1 MNTQV
6 GNQMC
11 FQGYTSEPSE
21 WRPSLSPGRIV
32 IIFKDKGDGEYLV
45 FPLSDD
51 GQFDPLNGEVVFQEE
66 LISLPLPRLR
76 REALPAPFGTGLAV
90 EPRRTSA

>member
-1 MNTQV
+1 MKTQV
-6 GNQMC
+6 GEQMC

-21 WRPSLSPGRIV
+21 WQPNLSPGRIV
-32 IIFKDKGDGEYLV
+32 VIFKDNGDGEYLV
-45 FPLSDD
+45 FPLSDE

-66 LISLPLPRLR
+66 MIKLPLPRLPR
-76 REALPAPFGTGLAV
+76 DALAAPFGTGLVV